1 MNIYKRLKNTA
12 IRTKTLLNLTDRQIG
27 LAGILIAVMTF
38 AYEYQSN

>member
-27 LAGILIAVMTF
+27 LAGIFIAILAF
-38 AYEYQSN
+38 GYEYRSN